1 MNLPPTS
8 RYYAIEQKTLELS
21 DGTSLPYLGRRIVPL
36 PDRFVTLEIHI
47 VVQGERP
54 DPVAY
59 QFLGDAEQY
68 WRICDANSVLQP
80 EELTARPGS
89 QIRITLP
96 EGIPGPSN
104 A

>member
-1 MNLPPTS
+1 MYLPPSS
-8 RYYAIEQKTLELS
+8 RYYGLPQKTLELP
-21 DGTSLPYLGRRIVPL
+21 DGSSIAYLGRRIIAL
-36 PDRFVTLEIHI
+36 PDRFATLETHT
-47 VVQGERP
+47 VLQGERP
-54 DPVAY
+54 DLIAY
-59 QFLGDAEQY
+59 QHLGDPEQY